1 MTSKNL
7 FTNIDSITHDDLDL
21 ITALRKRVMLAMK
34 KDNILFSDY
43 WRGAWEFE
51 MDLQACH
58 SCGCPLDLQWML
70 SHEDIGDVYHDVF
83 GIRKHINRRTG
94 ELENHF
100 VPRFA
105 KSNQEAM

>member
-1 MTSKNL
+1 MTTLKGL
-7 FTNIDSITHDDLDL
+7 VANIDSITHDDLDL

-34 KDNILFSDY
+34 KD
-43 WRGAWEFE
+43 
-51 MDLQACH
+51 
-58 SCGCPLDLQWML
+58 LDLQWML
-70 SHEDIGDVYHDVF
+70 SHEDIGEVYHDVF